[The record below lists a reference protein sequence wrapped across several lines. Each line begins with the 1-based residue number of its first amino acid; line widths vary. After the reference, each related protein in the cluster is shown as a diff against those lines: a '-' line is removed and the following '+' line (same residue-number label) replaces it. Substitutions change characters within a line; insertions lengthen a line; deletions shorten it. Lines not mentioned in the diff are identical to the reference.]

1 MNNQKIDN
9 DGLILILD
17 VTINDADFILI
28 NLYNSHTETERV
40 SLLNNLSSLLGN
52 FDITLEEKLILA
64 GFSLF
69 LSSKLDGKWGKH
81 AIKKQK
87 IFPFFK
93 NLFYNHAENTNQ
105 NVNIKIHT

>member
-9 DGLILILD
+9 DGLILTLD
-17 VTINDADFILI
+17 VTINDADFILK

-40 SLLNNLSSLLGN
+40 SVLNNLSSLLGN

-69 LSSKLDGKWGKH
+69 LSSKLDGKGGNMLS
-81 AIKKQK
+81 KKK

-93 NLFYNHAENTNQ
+93 NLFYNYAENTN
-105 NVNIKIHT
+105 